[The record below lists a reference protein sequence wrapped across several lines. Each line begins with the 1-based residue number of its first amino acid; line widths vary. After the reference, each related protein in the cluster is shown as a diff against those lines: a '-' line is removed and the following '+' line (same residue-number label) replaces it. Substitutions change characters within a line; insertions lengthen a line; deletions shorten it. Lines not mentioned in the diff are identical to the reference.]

1 MDKKVLGLAAG
12 LVAVITIAACTEQPE
27 GGAACPLLCPNQPVT
42 LLDTTIDAVV
52 VDTTILGLPPI
63 GSEAFMMLASHGDT
77 LDARAIIRYDTLRTT
92 YTKGTVDSAIVN
104 IDTAQL
110 IAPIVKPDTLHR
122 PKAPITIEAYNVD
135 TTDIDTV
142 ASVLATLFRP
152 NRLIGS
158 KTFAPESLTD
168 TLRIPISTDTVLDR
182 VRNGK
187 RLRVGLRLVS
197 TAGYNLQIGTVQSN
211 APVQLRI
218 KASLDT
224 GATPVVVAPFSTT
237 PTDAPFL
244 QGPLSDY
251 TIVVKGAA
259 STPAALLGVGGVPSR
274 RVYFKF
280 TIPSRIVDSTSIVR
294 ASLLLTQTPNRR
306 INQKDSIFVYPVP
319 IVAAPIVSDVKTALS
334 FLGFDAR
341 ARLGLDSLK
350 LAPGDSGVRSFE
362 IVGLVRTWRQVDSI
376 LSPRTLALRAGTE
389 GQAPQEIN
397 FFSSRAG
404 NTLRPRLRL
413 TYAPQTS
420 TGLP

>member
-1 MDKKVLGLAAG
+1 LHKKVLGLVTAV
-12 LVAVITIAACTEQPE
+12 VATITIAACSEQLE
-27 GGAACPLLCPNQPVT
+27 GGAACPLLCPQQAVT

-52 VDTTILGLPPI
+52 IDTTVLGLPPI
-63 GSEAFMMLASHGDT
+63 GSETFMMLASHGDT
-77 LDARAIIRYDTLRTT
+77 LDARAIVRYDTLPAT
-92 YTKGTVDSAIVN
+92 YSKSGIDSAIVN
-104 IDTAQL
+104 IDTAML
-110 IAPIVKPDTLHR
+110 VAPIVKPDSLHR

-135 TTDIDTV
+135 TTDVDTV
-142 ASVLATLFRP
+142 AAVLAPLFRP

-182 VRNGK
+182 VRTGK

-197 TAGYNLQIGTVQSN
+197 SVGYNIQMGTGQAL

-224 GATPVVVAPFSTT
+224 AATPVLVTPFSTT
-237 PTDAPFL
+237 PTDATFL
-244 QGPLSDY
+244 QGPLADY
-251 TIVVKGAA
+251 TIVVRGALG
-259 STPAALLGVGGVPSR
+259 TPAGLLGVGGVPSR

-306 INQKDSIFVYPVP
+306 LNAKDSVFIFPVP
-319 IVAAPIVSDVKTALS
+319 IVAAPLVSDIKTALQ
-334 FLGFDAR
+334 FLGGR
-341 ARLGLDSLK
+341 GQLGLDSLK

-362 IVGLVRTWRQVDSI
+362 IVGLVRSWRLTDSTV
-376 LSPRTLALRAGTE
+376 SPRTLALASGSE
-389 GQAPQEIN
+389 GSVPQEIN

-404 NTLRPRLRL
+404 NSLRPRLRL